1 MIHHEHPC
9 EHGHLDCSD
18 RDRGPCSDEHRELF
32 RVDVQGVGETIWV
45 SNAMRFGTEEEA
57 EAYARDLFAR
67 WMGMQ
72 TWRVVPESTP
82 EREEVA

>member
-1 MIHHEHPC
+1 MNKTT
-9 EHGHLDCSD
+9 GA
-18 RDRGPCSDEHRELF
+18 F

-45 SNAMRFGTEEEA
+45 SNALRFDTEAEA

-72 TWRVVPESTP
+72 AWRVVPESTP
-82 EREEVA
+82 ERERIS